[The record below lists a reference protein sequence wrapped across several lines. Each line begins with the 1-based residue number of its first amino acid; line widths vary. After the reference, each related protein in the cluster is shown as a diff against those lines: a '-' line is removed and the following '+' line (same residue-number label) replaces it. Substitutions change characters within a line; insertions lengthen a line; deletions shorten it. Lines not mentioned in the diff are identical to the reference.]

1 MNSGTSSVSKS
12 KFLKRRTAFAFQG
25 ISLGMQGPI
34 FMKVFTNK
42 DKYPFE
48 FYCNATG
55 DLFIPDTDPNG
66 TPHDLKDMSE
76 LPYPQSLRL
85 WRQLRRHPLPLSW
98 AFWKTARGIR

>member
-1 MNSGTSSVSKS
+1 MHPRS
-12 KFLKRRTAFAFQG
+12 
-25 ISLGMQGPI
+25 ISLGMHGPF

-42 DKYPFE
+42 DKYPFD

-76 LPYPQSLRL
+76 PVSYTHLTLPTI
-85 WRQLRRHPLPLSW
+85 
-98 AFWKTARGIR
+98 A